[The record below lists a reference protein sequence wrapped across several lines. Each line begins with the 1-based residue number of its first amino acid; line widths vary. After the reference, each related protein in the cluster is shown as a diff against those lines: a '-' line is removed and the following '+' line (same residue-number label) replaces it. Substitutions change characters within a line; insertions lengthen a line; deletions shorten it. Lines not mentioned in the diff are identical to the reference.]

1 MCTVLLPPRVNPTV
15 VNKCIISNNINIHLW
30 MVRHK
35 RMTNYR
41 LNILQQKDECN
52 RYHVQKS
59 RMSAIYSD
67 TSVYIRNKRD
77 VADIV

>member
-1 MCTVLLPPRVNPTV
+1 
-15 VNKCIISNNINIHLW
+15 